1 MTTRFSDVLIG
12 TLFTTKHGTFRK
24 VRDSHNGNGGSA
36 AVVSHATLTV
46 DTIVSMAKN
55 LRVET
60 GAWFIN
66 ISYRDKIEDQYPVE
80 VLDRTDDTLTVRFL
94 STGSVSIFD
103 HAMIRELPFCK
114 NARRLSRAEATAH
127 WAKPPNYSGASR
139 GYCA

>member
-1 MTTRFSDVLIG
+1 MTTQ
-12 TLFTTKHGTFRK
+12 TE
-24 VRDSHNGNGGSA
+24 
-36 AVVSHATLTV
+36 TV
-46 DTIVSMAKN
+46 FGRPPQVIQTREGLAE
-55 LRVET
+55 LREQT
-60 GAWFIN
+60 ARWFIN

-80 VLDRTDDTLTVRFL
+80 VLERTDDTLTVRFL

-139 GYCA
+139 GYSA